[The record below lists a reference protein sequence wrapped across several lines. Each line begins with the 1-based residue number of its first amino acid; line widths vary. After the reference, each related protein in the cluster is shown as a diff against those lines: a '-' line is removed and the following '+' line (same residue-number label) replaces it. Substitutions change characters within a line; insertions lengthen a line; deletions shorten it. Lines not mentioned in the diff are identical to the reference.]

1 MLYSLLASHS
11 GLSGLDNLEE
21 WLIKYAEVVK
31 LADALDSKSSGAQTP
46 CGFESHLRHQV
57 KALKQEICLRA
68 F

>member
-31 LADALDSKSSGAQTP
+31 LADALDSKSVSPFYQA
-46 CGFESHLRHQV
+46 
-57 KALKQEICLRA
+57 
-68 F
+68 